1 LLVPE
6 SHCPPKDYSSDCPKD
21 GVHAVKMPWEVRPKT
36 HFTALFEAQ
45 VIVMALSGMSVV
57 AIAHLV
63 HETAHAHM
71 EAAGQGR
78 DRGKGCRRL
87 LGCRARRDRRH
98 RQKVQPKLH

>member
-1 LLVPE
+1 
-6 SHCPPKDYSSDCPKD
+6 
-21 GVHAVKMPWEVRPKT
+21 MRPKA

-45 VIVMALSGMSVV
+45 VIVMALSGMTVT

-78 DRGKGCRRL
+78 RRGKGCRRL
-87 LGCRARRDRRH
+87 LGCRAREHRRH
-98 RQKVQPKLH
+98 RQKAQPKLHQHHGQPRLSACRGRHAGQRQGA